1 MKLLVAVILLLGAV
15 TQASAQQPLGLTPSV
30 SPGSTIKLEGI
41 VVHQV
46 TGGYLAFSVPLKD
59 IKRIW
64 TIAEMFSPHI
74 AGLVVL
80 EHLEKE
86 SLKLTPTPTPTAV
99 PMGTCF
105 LATNEIF
112 LHHKILD
119 RNVQMVGTYTYLNLH
134 GQTITV
140 QAYSGGPSR

>member
-1 MKLLVAVILLLGAV
+1 MKLVLAVILFLGAV
-15 TQASAQQPLGLTPSV
+15 AQARAQQPLGFSPSD

-46 TGGYLAFSVPLKD
+46 SGGYLAFSVPPND

-64 TIAEMFSPHI
+64 TIAEMFSPHT

-86 SLKLTPTPTPTAV
+86 GQKLTPAPTSTAV
-99 PMGTCF
+99 PMDTCF

-134 GQTITV
+134 GQMITV